1 MLKKI
6 FLSKSGTQKQI
17 FMDYASGA
25 PVDERVFNAM
35 KPYFSE
41 KFFNAGAIYSEGFAV
56 REVIDKARAEIAQA
70 ISARPKEIIFTDGGT
85 EANNLVVRGLVSR
98 WKREHPIRK
107 PHIIISSIEHAS
119 LLKTC
124 QLLEEAG
131 DISLDYLSVD
141 ENGVVDIKEL
151 KQLIN
156 EDTLLVSVMFV
167 NGEIGVVQDI
177 REIAKTIRHYR
188 KYNKT
193 ALPYLHTDAIQAFSY
208 FDVNVQKLGIDFL
221 SLNASKVYG
230 PKKMGLLYKKAS
242 IEIDPLVSGGMQE
255 FGLRAGTEDTA
266 SIVGFAE
273 AIKISAEMREQ
284 EYERV
289 LALRALFEVFVRKH
303 LPEDVVINGE
313 VAERAPHIVNI
324 SIPQLSSEEIVLRLD
339 AKGIKISEKSACA
352 SGAFEDSHVLR
363 AMRNENTQSLRFSF
377 GRDTT
382 QRDVEYVVKEL
393 VKVYKGMQDTFDKYR
408 R

>member
-1 MLKKI
+1 MYMFNKAKK
-6 FLSKSGTQKQI
+6 SQYI

-70 ISARPKEIIFTDGGT
+70 ISARQKEIIFTDGGT
-85 EANNLVVRGLVSR
+85 EANNLVIRGLVSR
-98 WKREHPIRK
+98 WKREHSSRK

-119 LLKTC
+119 ILKTC
-124 QLLEEAG
+124 KLLEKNG
-131 DISLDYLSVD
+131 DIRLDYLSVN

-151 KQLIN
+151 KKLIN

-167 NGEIGVVQDI
+167 NGEIGVVQDV
-177 REIAKTIRHYR
+177 REITKTIRHYR
-188 KYNKT
+188 KHHAT
-193 ALPYLHTDAIQAFSY
+193 TLPYFHTDAIQAFSY
-208 FDVNVQKLGIDFL
+208 FDVNVQKLGVDFL
-221 SLNASKVYG
+221 SLNASKIYG
-230 PKKMGLLYKKAS
+230 PKKTGLLYKKAS
-242 IEIDPLVSGGMQE
+242 LEIDPLISGGMQE
-255 FGLRAGTEDTA
+255 FGLRAGTENTA

-273 AIKISAEMREQ
+273 AVKISMEMREQ

-289 LALRALFEVFVRKH
+289 LALRALFEVFVRKY
-303 LPEDVVINGE
+303 LPMDIVINGE
-313 VAERAPHIVNI
+313 GAERAPHIVNI

-339 AKGIKISEKSACA
+339 ANGIKISEKSACA
-352 SGAFEDSHVLR
+352 SGAFEDSHVLL
-363 AMRNENTQSLRFSF
+363 AMRNENTHSLRFSF

-382 QRDVEYVVKEL
+382 KKDIEYVVKEL
-393 VKVYKGMQDTFDKYR
+393 VKVYKGMKDTFDKYR